1 MREISCLLSQAWRKG
16 YGCRFFALNGYR
28 TVDENGIACFH
39 SKLKRKIRRTVFV
52 GTCVRIRRIS
62 NVRYRNVSIFAA
74 HHNRKRTVRSCRI
87 GIEYTLTGRKLVRRD
102 CFAERLDFVGIA
114 RRAGRRRDIH
124 DVRRLFI
131 CRIFNQNRFYR
142 VCVRPFEFD

>member
-1 MREISCLLSQAWRKG
+1 MREISCLLSQAWRED
-16 YGCRFFALNGYR
+16 YRRRFFALNGYG
-28 TVDENGIACFH
+28 TVDENLVASFYR
-39 SKLKRKIRRTVFV
+39 KRQRTVFHVVRVRVQGITRIRYGYVRILAAHNNRERTCRRCGV
-52 GTCVRIRRIS
+52 GVEHAFTGRKRIRRD
-62 NVRYRNVSIFAA
+62 R
-74 HHNRKRTVRSCRI
+74 
-87 GIEYTLTGRKLVRRD
+87 
-102 CFAERLDFVGIA
+102 FAERLDFVGIA